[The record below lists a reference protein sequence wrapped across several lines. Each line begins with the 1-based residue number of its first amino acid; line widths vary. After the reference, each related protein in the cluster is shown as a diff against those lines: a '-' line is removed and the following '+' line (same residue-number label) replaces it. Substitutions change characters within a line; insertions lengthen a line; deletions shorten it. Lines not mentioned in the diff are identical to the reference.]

1 MRTPQTP
8 RTAIAKKDIY
18 GHLRKD
24 LKARKG
30 EPLKI
35 ISEEHK
41 PVYIVENKSGQRFS
55 VRVGMIMLNQ

>member
-1 MRTPQTP
+1 MSTPQTP

-18 GHLRKD
+18 WHLRKD

>member
-1 MRTPQTP
+1 MSTLQVTG
-8 RTAIAKKDIY
+8 TAIAKKDRY

-35 ISEEHK
+35 ISDEHK

-55 VRVGMIMLNQ
+55 VRAGMIMLNQ

>member
-1 MRTPQTP
+1 MSTPQTS

-30 EPLKI
+30 EHLKI

>member
-1 MRTPQTP
+1 MSTPQTP

-30 EPLKI
+30 EHLKI

>member
-1 MRTPQTP
+1 MSTPQAP
-8 RTAIAKKDIY
+8 RTAIAKQDIY

-55 VRVGMIMLNQ
+55 ARAGMLILN

>member
-1 MRTPQTP
+1 MSTPQAP
-8 RTAIAKKDIY
+8 RTAIAKQDIY
-18 GHLRKD
+18 GYLRKD

-55 VRVGMIMLNQ
+55 VRAGMIMLNQ